1 MDYAKAPLSYLPNPA
16 GQYGVSALNIT
27 PEVPENFHEAGNFGN
42 FGQSNLLPFGSPEFS
57 PGAVTR
63 EAIAQSNRNPNGTL
77 SEPERPPLEPAE
89 PEGNIFIPVPVD
101 PGVSDPSAPAPG
113 SPNAPLTISPFQVQ
127 QISVTGSTL
136 FTATDFAPLTQAVLG
151 KTVGAPELQAIAD
164 QITQKYL
171 NQGYITS
178 RAILETITPETGLV
192 TIRVLEGGVERI
204 EVKGTKRLNPNYVIR
219 RVQLGTGTPLNAARL
234 EDQLRLLR
242 ADPLFKNVEASLRAG
257 DTLGQSILIVRVVEV
272 EPWTGSLGADNYSPP
287 SVGSEEVLGRVTYR
301 NLSGN
306 GDQLGVLYGRS
317 LTGGAENYGLSYQV
331 PLNPRDGTLQLR
343 ASWNRNKITLPPF
356 DVLDIRGRS
365 EIYDLTYRQPIWR
378 SPRQEFALSFGFAY
392 QNGQTFSF
400 NDIPTPF
407 GIGADADGFSR
418 TSIFKFGQEFI
429 RRDVKGAWSARS
441 LFSIGTGLFKATRNA
456 GDIPDGQFFSWL
468 AQVQRAQ
475 RLNANNLLLVQT
487 SMQFSTDPLLPAQQF
502 AIGGGY
508 SVRGYRENAR
518 AGDNGLRL
526 SIEDRITVQRNASGL
541 SVLQIVPFVEAGV
554 VWNHP
559 RNPNRLPAQTFLPTV
574 GLGVLW
580 QPTDNLSLRLDYG
593 IPLVNLRDRGSNI
606 QDDGFHFSIGYQF

>member
-1 MDYAKAPLSYLPNPA
+1 MDYAKAPLSSLPSQS
-16 GQYGVSALNIT
+16 GQSGVAAQKLPST
-27 PEVPENFHEAGNFGN
+27 PQGKSQDAWK
-42 FGQSNLLPFGSPEFS
+42 FGQSPPFTVRLPEFS
-57 PGAVTR
+57 PVAATKG
-63 EAIAQSNRNPNGTL
+63 AIAQSNRNSNGTPP
-77 SEPERPPLEPAE
+77 EPERPPLEPVE
-89 PEGNIFIPVPVD
+89 PGGNILIPAPLDPGSVD
-101 PGVSDPSAPAPG
+101 PSTPTPE
-113 SPNAPLTISPFQVQ
+113 SPNAPGQTIEPFQVQ
-127 QISVTGSTL
+127 QVRVTGSTL
-136 FTATDFAPLTQAVLG
+136 FTPADFASLTQSVMG
-151 KTVGAPELQAIAD
+151 KTVGAAEIQAIAD

-178 RAILETITPETGLV
+178 RAILETITPAAGLV

-257 DTLGQSILIVRVVEV
+257 EKLGQSILIVRVVEV

-287 SVGSEEVLGRVTYR
+287 SVGSEEVIGRVTYR

-441 LFSIGTGLFKATRNA
+441 LFSIGTGLFKATQNT
-456 GDIPDGQFFSWL
+456 GDIPDGQFVSWL
-468 AQVQRAQ
+468 TQVQRAQ
-475 RLNANNLLLVQT
+475 RLNDDHLLLVQT
-487 SMQFSTDPLLPAQQF
+487 AMQFSTDPLLPAQQF

-541 SVLQIVPFVEAGV
+541 SVLQLVPFAEAGV

-559 RNPNRLPAQTFLPTV
+559 RNPNRLPAQTFLPTI

-593 IPLVNLRDRGSNI
+593 IPLVKLRDRGSNI